1 MSNFIRHVG
10 IVVCDLNKAL
20 NFWCDGLD
28 FKVLKAMEESGEYI
42 DRLINLK
49 SVQLR
54 TVKIKDESDNIIELL
69 KFDSHSTESVWHGT
83 PYSNGITHL
92 ALTVKNLDALIK
104 KLESFDFY
112 PLSDVQYSTDGKVK
126 LIYAKGPEGILLEL
140 VEEL

>member
-69 KFDSHSTESVWHGT
+69 KFDSHSTEPIWNGT

-92 ALTVKNLDALIK
+92 ALTVKNLEVLIQ

-112 PLSDVQYSTDGKVK
+112 PLSEVQYSTDGKVK